1 MAISVQ
7 TQKHLWARSFNVCAF
22 VPCIQP
28 LTLDPSAERTG
39 SVVLGEQAHIRSP
52 KPGGPRYDPHY
63 KRDVDGFE
71 NLVLLCPTH
80 HSMIDANN
88 GRNFTVSQLEQMKA
102 QHGRQQ
108 EMRTKFAPAISAY
121 LSDRYGEEDLVHFRQ
136 AELQGRVDAMFVDVP
151 LGIRTDAPASAL
163 MRKIAKSHPGD
174 PTASDLHGGL
184 VVTGAVQAL
193 LHPEWT
199 GNAVVV
205 GGPGQGKS
213 TLLQYLSQY
222 YRARRLN
229 KSSYDAADKRLL
241 RYTGPSRIPFRIDLR
256 RYATWV
262 RRLEDQAD
270 KEKADSSLARVD
282 LERFLLDEIS
292 RRTGIHEFTADDF
305 EAVFATEPVLLA
317 LDGLD
322 EIPEVQLRE
331 RITTQ
336 IARAQDRLKS
346 LSADLVVLVSTRPG
360 SSLSALSTF
369 SVLQLRPLTPG
380 LRRQYLAKWIDVS
393 GLTPES
399 AKRLEEAFYSSE
411 HLPHIQE
418 LASSPMQ
425 LAILL
430 NLLHRRQL
438 LPEQRTELFRDYLV
452 TFLDREQT
460 EDKEPLLNAHRAVLE
475 STHAYLGWFL
485 HSQTEAGGGDG
496 GISREEL
503 RRLLRDHLRDQPDA
517 QKLADDIYSAIVERV
532 LCLVEREGRFEFEV
546 QSLREFFAAKHLFE
560 NLTSR
565 GAGNSRDDGATALL
579 TRPYWTNVA
588 RFFVGMFTKGE
599 VRSLSDNF
607 RAAERL
613 VGPHPLVR
621 ANAVLTLSDR
631 VYLGQPAAVL
641 ADTVDFILAGPGVA
655 LGEKGFLDEGG
666 IPLKLGE
673 KSGRTQAVAHLQH
686 RLEADAGPVDL
697 LAACLYRHATAD
709 DDLPGWWWEKFAP
722 TSAWLRVAA
731 ALHILADLSSANTDR
746 LITALA
752 AAEGEIIPV
761 LPLLI
766 GGGYNGSD
774 ETILRHILREQN
786 RGVIARSGDITGDTP
801 AALLSRYASSVSTQD
816 RMERDRAAREGPGIL
831 SSARQAAQAILKR
844 EVSDWGNTL
853 SLVDKTW
860 GSGWV
865 LHRAIA
871 AAPTSV
877 NLAAIRTDSY
887 SLKAALSWENQ
898 VRTRAGD
905 ESWWREFLNDSPS
918 ALERNLRVIGLLS
931 NAPRATLIARMSD
944 LETAV
949 DAMTRSEFASVSNA
963 LNSAHGVTR
972 GRLLPLGDVVRTAQ
986 IRPSGPVLWLLRAV
1000 STESGKELI
1009 DRHLEQQLGR
1019 IVEAGGD
1026 ITEVFTLV
1034 QTKRQV
1040 SLDAIIGTLSEELPT
1055 LMRLEPVKIGRAKEI
1070 LTNPERWPTKVVKTA
1085 TDVVASQQGKKMLPL
1100 AKVADTDNWNL
1111 G

>member
-7 TQKHLWARSFNVCAF
+7 TQKHLWAQSFNVCAF

-28 LTLDPSAERTG
+28 LTLDPSEERAG

-52 KPGGPRYDPHY
+52 KRGGPRHDPHY
-63 KRDVDGFE
+63 SHDVDGFE

-108 EMRTKFAPAISAY
+108 EMRSRFAPGIRAY
-121 LSDRYGEEDLVHFRQ
+121 LSERYGDEDLVHFRQ

-151 LGIRTDAPASAL
+151 LGIRPDAPASAL
-163 MRKIAKSHPGD
+163 MRQIAQSHPGD
-174 PTASDLHGGL
+174 PTASDLHRGL
-184 VVTGAVQAL
+184 IVTGAVQAL

-199 GNAVVV
+199 GNAIIV

-229 KSSYDAADKRLL
+229 KTTYDAADERLL

-262 RRLEDQAD
+262 RRLEDQAE

-336 IARAQDRLKS
+336 IARAKDRLDP

-360 SSLSALSTF
+360 SSLAALSTF

-393 GLTPES
+393 GLTPDS
-399 AKRLEEAFYSSE
+399 AKRLEEAFFSSE

-438 LPEQRTELFRDYLV
+438 LPQQRTELFRDYLV

-475 STHAYLGWFL
+475 STHAFLGWFL
-485 HSQTEAGGGDG
+485 HSQTEAGEGDG
-496 GISREEL
+496 GISREDL
-503 RRLLRDHLRDQPDA
+503 RRLLQDHLRDQPDA
-517 QKLADDIYSAIVERV
+517 QKLADDIYSAIVDRV
-532 LCLVEREGRFEFEV
+532 LCLVEREGKFEFEV
-546 QSLREFFAAKHLFE
+546 QSLREFFAATHLFE

-641 ADTVDFILAGPGVA
+641 GETVDFILSGPGVA
-655 LGEKGFLDEGG
+655 LGERGLLDEGG
-666 IPLKLGE
+666 IPLELGD
-673 KSGRTQAVAHLQH
+673 KTGRAQAVAHLQH
-686 RLEADAGPVDL
+686 RLETDAGPVDV
-697 LAACLYRHATAD
+697 LAASLYRHATDA
-709 DDLPGWWWEKFAP
+709 DDLPTWWWEKFAP

-731 ALHILADLSSANTDR
+731 ALHILSDPSSANTDR
-746 LITALA
+746 LMTALT
-752 AAEGEIIPV
+752 AAEHEFIPV

-774 ETILRHILREQN
+774 DRILRHILREQN
-786 RGVIARSGDITGDTP
+786 RGMVGSPMDIAKVTP
-801 AALLSRYASSVSTQD
+801 VALLSRYASSISTQD
-816 RMERDRAAREGPGIL
+816 RMERDRAARESPGIL
-831 SSARQAAQAILKR
+831 SSARQAAQAVLKR
-844 EVSDWGNTL
+844 EVSDWAHAL

-871 AAPTSV
+871 ATPASV
-877 NLAAIRTDSY
+877 DLAAIRTNSY
-887 SLKAALSWENQ
+887 SLKAALAWENEI
-898 VRTRAGD
+898 RTRTGD
-905 ESWWREFLNDSPS
+905 EFWWRDFLNDAPS
-918 ALERNLRVIGLLS
+918 ALERNLRVIGMLS
-931 NAPRATLIARMSD
+931 NVRLPTLIALMSE

-949 DAMTRSEFASVSNA
+949 EGMTRSEFASVSNA

-972 GRLLPLGDVVRTAQ
+972 GRLLPLDDVVRTAQ

-1000 STESGKELI
+1000 STESGKERI
-1009 DRHLEQQLGR
+1009 DRHLEKQLGG

-1026 ITEVFTLV
+1026 VTDVFTLV

-1040 SLDAIIGTLSEELPT
+1040 SLDVVINARSDELPT

-1070 LTNPERWPTKVVKTA
+1070 LTNPELWPVKVVKLA
-1085 TDVVASQQGKKMLPL
+1085 TDVVASQQGQKMLPL
-1100 AKVADTDNWNL
+1100 AKVADIDNWNL